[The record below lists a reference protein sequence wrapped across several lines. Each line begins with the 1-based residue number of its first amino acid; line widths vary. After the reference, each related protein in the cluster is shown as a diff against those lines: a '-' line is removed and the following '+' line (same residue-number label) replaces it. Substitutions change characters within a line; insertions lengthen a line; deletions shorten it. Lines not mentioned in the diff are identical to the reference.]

1 MFRRRSRTPRPS
13 GGIRP
18 GSERAGGP
26 PPRAAH
32 PQHGPT
38 ALRRS
43 LAGVSAAAVIGAGLA
58 VAGTVTAGAATPNL
72 VANAGFESGLSAWSC
87 SGGSGVA
94 VSSPVHSGAS
104 ALKATP
110 SGQDNA
116 QCSQTISVQPNSQ
129 YTLSAYVQG
138 SYVYLGATGTGLTT
152 APSTW
157 TPNNASYGQLSVAFT
172 TGSTTTSV
180 TVYLHGWYGQP
191 AYYADDVS
199 LTGPGGSSPSPSTSP
214 TSSTS
219 PSPTASPSSSP
230 TPSSSPST
238 SPSSSPTSSTSPTS
252 PGDTCATKPKPS
264 GKVLQGY
271 WENWDGAANGVH
283 PGMGWVPITDSRI
296 AAHGYNVINA
306 AFPVILSDG
315 TVLWQDGMDAGVK
328 VSTPAEMCQAKA
340 AGATLLMSIGGAA
353 AGIDLS
359 SSTVAD
365 KFVATVVP
373 ILKKYNFDGIDIDIE
388 TGLSGSGNINTLS
401 ASQSNLIRI
410 IDGVL
415 AQMPA
420 GFGLTMAPETAYV
433 TGGSVTY
440 GSIWGSY
447 LPIIKKY
454 ADNGR
459 LWWLNMQYYNGSMYG
474 CSGDSY
480 QAGTVQGFTAQT
492 TCLNNGLVVQGT
504 TVKVPYDKQVPGL
517 PAQPGAGGGYMT
529 PSLVGQSWNAF
540 GGSLK
545 GLMTWS
551 VNWDGSKGWT
561 FGDNVKSLQGR

>member
-1 MFRRRSRTPRPS
+1 M
-13 GGIRP
+13 
-18 GSERAGGP
+18 
-26 PPRAAH
+26 
-32 PQHGPT
+32 
-38 ALRRS
+38 RS
-43 LAGVSAAAVIGAGLA
+43 LAGASAAAVIAAGIAVSGTASAGA
-58 VAGTVTAGAATPNL
+58 VTAEAVVNSGFENGLSGWTCSGASGAA
-72 VANAGFESGLSAWSC
+72 VG
-87 SGGSGVA
+87 
-94 VSSPVHSGAS
+94 SPVHSGVG

-110 SGQDNA
+110 TGSDNA
-116 QCSQTISVQPNSQ
+116 RCSQTVSVQPNSS

-138 SYVYLGATGTGLTT
+138 SYVYLGATGTGISG
-152 APSTW
+152 AQSTW
-157 TPNNASYGQLSVAFT
+157 TPSSPSYSRLSVGFS
-172 TGSTTTSV
+172 TGPSTTSV

-191 AYYADDVS
+191 SYHADDVS
-199 LTGPGGSSPSPSTSP
+199 LAGPGGSTPTPTGTPTP
-214 TSSTS
+214 TST
-219 PSPTASPSSSP
+219 PPTTPPP
-230 TPSSSPST
+230 TTPP
-238 SPSSSPTSSTSPTS
+238 PTTAPPTTPP
-252 PGDTCATKPKPS
+252 PGETCPTKPKPT

-283 PGMGWVPITDSRI
+283 PGLGWVPITDSRI

-315 TVLWQDGMDAGVK
+315 TVLWQEGMDTGVK
-328 VSTPAEMCQAKA
+328 VATPAEMCQAKA
-340 AGATLLMSIGGAA
+340 AGATILMSIGGAT

-365 KFVATVVP
+365 RFVATVVP
-373 ILKKYNFDGIDIDIE
+373 ILKRYNFDGIDIDIE
-388 TGLSGSGNINTLS
+388 TGLSGSGNINNLS
-401 ASQSNLIRI
+401 ASQANLVRI

-480 QAGTVQGFTAQT
+480 HAGTVQGFTAQT
-492 TCLNNGLVVQGT
+492 TCLNNGLTIQGT
-504 TVKVPYDKQVPGL
+504 TIKVPYDKQVPGL
-517 PAQPGAGGGYMT
+517 PAQPGAGGGHMA
-529 PSLVGQSWNAF
+529 PNVVSQAWNSF
-540 GGSLK
+540 SGSLK

>member
-1 MFRRRSRTPRPS
+1 MFRRRSRTPRLS
-13 GGIRP
+13 GDGHPCPDP
-18 GSERAGGP
+18 GRLEGDRAGRSQHRP
-26 PPRAAH
+26 TVLTRTLAA
-32 PQHGPT
+32 
-38 ALRRS
+38 
-43 LAGVSAAAVIGAGLA
+43 VSAAVVIGTGI
-58 VAGTVTAGAATPNL
+58 VALGSGSAGAATTNL
-72 VANAGFESGLSAWSC
+72 VANPGFESGLSGWTC
-87 SGGSGVA
+87 SSGSGAA

-110 SGQDNA
+110 TGQDDA
-116 QCSQTISVQPNSQ
+116 QCTQTVSVQPNSQ

-138 SYVYLGATGTGLTT
+138 SYVYLGATGTG
-152 APSTW
+152 AASDPSTW
-157 TPNNASYGQLSVAFT
+157 TPSSASYSQLSVAFT
-172 TGSTTTSV
+172 TGASTTSV
-180 TVYLHGWYGQP
+180 TVYLHGWYAQP

-199 LTGPGGSSPSPSTSP
+199 LTGPGGSTPPP
-214 TSSTS
+214 TTA
-219 PSPTASPSSSP
+219 PPTTAPP
-230 TPSSSPST
+230 TTAP
-238 SPSSSPTSSTSPTS
+238 PTTAPPTTAPPTTAPPTTAPPTTTP
-252 PGDTCATKPKPS
+252 PGSTCATKPRPS

-271 WENWDGAANGVH
+271 WENWDGALNGVH
-283 PGMGWVPITDSRI
+283 PGLGWIPITDSRI

-315 TVLWQDGMDAGVK
+315 TVEWQDGMDTNVK
-328 VSTPAEMCQAKA
+328 VATPAEMCQAKA
-340 AGATLLMSIGGAA
+340 AGETILMSIGGAA

-359 SSTVAD
+359 SSAVAD
-365 KFVATVVP
+365 RFVATVVP
-373 ILKKYNFDGIDIDIE
+373 ILKAYNFDGIDIDIE
-388 TGLSGSGNINTLS
+388 TGLTGSGNINTLS
-401 ASQSNLIRI
+401 TSQANLERI

-433 TGGSVTY
+433 TGGSITY
-440 GSIWGSY
+440 GSIWGAY
-447 LPIIKKY
+447 LPIVKKY

-529 PSLVGQSWNAF
+529 PSLVSQSWNAF
-540 GGSLK
+540 GGALK

-551 VNWDGSKGWT
+551 LNWDGSLGWT

>member
-1 MFRRRSRTPRPS
+1 M
-13 GGIRP
+13 
-18 GSERAGGP
+18 
-26 PPRAAH
+26 
-32 PQHGPT
+32 
-38 ALRRS
+38 
-43 LAGVSAAAVIGAGLA
+43 
-58 VAGTVTAGAATPNL
+58 
-72 VANAGFESGLSAWSC
+72 
-87 SGGSGVA
+87 
-94 VSSPVHSGAS
+94 
-104 ALKATP
+104 
-110 SGQDNA
+110 
-116 QCSQTISVQPNSQ
+116 
-129 YTLSAYVQG
+129 
-138 SYVYLGATGTGLTT
+138 
-152 APSTW
+152 
-157 TPNNASYGQLSVAFT
+157 
-172 TGSTTTSV
+172 
-180 TVYLHGWYGQP
+180 
-191 AYYADDVS
+191 S
-199 LTGPGGSSPSPSTSP
+199 LTGPGGGTPTPTATPPTTAPPTTAPPTTAPPTTAPPTTPPPSTTP
-214 TSSTS
+214 TT
-219 PSPTASPSSSP
+219 TASPTT
-230 TPSSSPST
+230 TP
-238 SPSSSPTSSTSPTS
+238 
-252 PGDTCATKPKPS
+252 PGTTCPTKPKPS

-315 TVLWQDGMDAGVK
+315 TVLWQDGMDATVK
-328 VSTPAEMCQAKA
+328 VATPAEMCQAKA
-340 AGATLLMSIGGAA
+340 AGATILMSIGGAT
-353 AGIDLS
+353 AGIDLN

-365 KFVATVVP
+365 RFVATVVP

-388 TGLSGSGNINTLS
+388 TGLTGSGNINTLS
-401 ASQSNLIRI
+401 ASQANLIRI

-447 LPIIKKY
+447 LPVIKKY
-454 ADNGR
+454 ADNGQ

-492 TCLNNGLVVQGT
+492 TCLNNGLTIQGT

-517 PAQPGAGGGYMT
+517 PAQPGAGGGHMA
-529 PSLVGQSWNAF
+529 PSLVSQSWNAF
-540 GGSLK
+540 GGALK

-551 VNWDGSKGWT
+551 VNWDGSKGWS